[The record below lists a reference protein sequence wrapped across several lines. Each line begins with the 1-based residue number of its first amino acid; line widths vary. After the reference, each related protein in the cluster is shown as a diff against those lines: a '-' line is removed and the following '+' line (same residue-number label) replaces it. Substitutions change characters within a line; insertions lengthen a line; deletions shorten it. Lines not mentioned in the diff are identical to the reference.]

1 MSESIAM
8 KTVVLSLV
16 GAAAMFGAAC
26 ACTAATFTTPIEAS
40 RYRTA
45 DGVEV
50 ITGRPSA
57 LPSTTSSTST
67 PATAKAATTA
77 SVSAPPS
84 KARDASD
91 TAMLRPVSL
100 PAVKPSPV
108 PPDEQASRDR
118 ERVNILTS
126 ELIHEGQALEK
137 KRTALR
143 SPKVDAELSRDQQQT
158 LREEIARHEANV
170 KALNAELRR
179 AGSQTRVGAAN
190 P

>member
-1 MSESIAM
+1 M
-8 KTVVLSLV
+8 KSVVMKLV
-16 GAAAMFGAAC
+16 SGAAMFGATC
-26 ACTAATFTTPIEAS
+26 ACVAASFTTPIEAS

-57 LPSTTSSTST
+57 LPSTTTSSTSAPQGT
-67 PATAKAATTA
+67 QPA
-77 SVSAPPS
+77 
-84 KARDASD
+84 KARDASE

-100 PAVKPSPV
+100 PTAKPAPV
-108 PPDEQASRDR
+108 PADEQAGRDR

-126 ELIHEGQALEK
+126 ELINEGKALEK
-137 KRTALR
+137 KRLALR
-143 SPKVDAELSRDQQQT
+143 SPKVDSELSKEQQQA

-179 AGSQTRVGAAN
+179 AGSQTRVGAAT